1 MRKMQLTATVAVTL
15 LALGNAVAAPAS
27 DPQVISGR
35 GVTYFDGRVRSPFA
49 GLGTRGDQASNQL
62 ALEDGESRVTIDRAH
77 RRITIVNAHL
87 YPSRQSIADLT
98 FLGTARAED
107 GTRVPL
113 AVHLKIDKKKTK
125 IATDL
130 HPHWT
135 VRGNRTTR
143 PMLGAKIALKMMS
156 R

>member
-1 MRKMQLTATVAVTL
+1 M
-15 LALGNAVAAPAS
+15 
-27 DPQVISGR
+27 
-35 GVTYFDGRVRSPFA
+35 
-49 GLGTRGDQASNQL
+49 
-62 ALEDGESRVTIDRAH
+62 TIDRAR

-87 YPSRQSIADLT
+87 YASKQIIADLT

-113 AVHLKIDKKKTK
+113 AVHLKIEKKKTK

-135 VRGNRTTR
+135 VRGKLTAAELEPFEVAYSDGTTEKVIATRRRSAARRDRDQGSPTRSPARSSRCRTTSKAAPPRWR
-143 PMLGAKIALKMMS
+143 PAPP
-156 R
+156 